1 MSKQDIITVGICLE
15 KLEEVKTSGHITKT
29 QVYDI
34 IHNKADVKAQIIKSL
49 LGRAMTPYDIDSRIN
64 DLGFCEQVAVMLN
77 ICRRENVVL
86 YGGREV
92 SKTSQL
98 Y

>member
-1 MSKQDIITVGICLE
+1 MNKQDIITVGICLE
-15 KLEEVKTSGHITKT
+15 KLEEIKTTGHITKT

-49 LGRAMTPYDIDSRIN
+49 LGRALSPYDIDKKIN
-64 DLGFCEQVAVMLN
+64 DLEFCDQVAIMLN
-77 ICRRENVVL
+77 ICRKENVVL
-86 YGGREV
+86 YGAREV
-92 SKTSQL
+92 SKTAGL